1 MTVFSPKG
9 LLAGAAL
16 ATASSFAFGI
26 SSAQAALCAAGT
38 LGSLVNN
45 SCSLGTIEL
54 LVNST
59 TVPTA
64 QFAPGTFLAPG
75 TPDTFSIQTGFLP
88 TGTGSFNFTL
98 TADTGLFFT
107 LADLDILSGTVSAA
121 FSPPPF
127 TLDGTTTS
135 FSFPNADTNSLSGT
149 YSFSSFSGSTLSFTT
164 DVPVPLPV
172 VGAGMALGFTRKL
185 RKRAK
190 SLA

>member
-16 ATASSFAFGI
+16 ATASTFAFGI
-26 SSAQAALCAAGT
+26 SSAQAVACAEGT
-38 LGSLVNN
+38 LGSLLNN
-45 SCSLGTIEL
+45 SCSLGTFDL
-54 LVNST
+54 LVTSSSSNVFFTPGVDSFEIAT
-59 TVPTA
+59 TSSGA
-64 QFAPGTFLAPG
+64 
-75 TPDTFSIQTGFLP
+75 
-88 TGTGSFNFTL
+88 GSFDFTL
-98 TADTGLFFT
+98 TADPGRFFT
-107 LADLDILSGTVSAA
+107 LADLDIEGGTISAA
-121 FSPPPF
+121 FISPAF

-149 YSFSSFSGSTLSFTT
+149 YSFTSFSGSTLSFTT